1 LEPQQAAKELIILT
15 KRFGS
20 WRLAEKIR
28 ELFSPL
34 RFGLAGRD

>member
-1 LEPQQAAKELIILT
+1 LEPQQAAKEILT